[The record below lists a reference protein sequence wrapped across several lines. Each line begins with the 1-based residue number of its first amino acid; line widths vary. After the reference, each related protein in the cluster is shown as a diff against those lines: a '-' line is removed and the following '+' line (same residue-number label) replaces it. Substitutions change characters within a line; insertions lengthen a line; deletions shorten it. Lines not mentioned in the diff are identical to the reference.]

1 MSGPEVRPSGDY
13 ARYYDLIYQGKD
25 GRPTIPV
32 CEPFMTGEE
41 VRYVADCIAS
51 NWIGSKGRYIEE
63 FERKFANYCGCEH
76 GISTTSGT
84 TALHL
89 ALAALGLGKGDEVI
103 VPAFTMI
110 ASVFAIVYV
119 GAKPVLV
126 DAEPE
131 TWTMDVGE
139 IEAKITRQTKA
150 IMPVHIYGHPCNM
163 GPIMDLAVRYGLY
176 VVEDAAEAH
185 GAEYRG
191 RRAGGIGHVGC
202 FSFYA
207 NKIITTGEGGMVV
220 TNDAETA
227 RRARSL
233 KDLAF
238 SKERRYVHGEVAF
251 NYRMTNIQAA
261 IGLAQF
267 EKIDEL
273 VERRREHAHL
283 YNSLLGSVAEVKTPV
298 EKEWARNVYWMY
310 SILVEKEA
318 GTSRD
323 ELVNGLSSVG
333 IETRSFFIPMH
344 RQPVFA
350 KMGLFRG
357 ESHPVGEGL
366 SEVGLYLPSGS
377 GLTREQI
384 ETVCEAVEKIL
395 SHKGGRGNT
404 S

>member
-1 MSGPEVRPSGDY
+1 
-13 ARYYDLIYQGKD
+13 
-25 GRPTIPV
+25 
-32 CEPFMTGEE
+32 
-41 VRYVADCIAS
+41 
-51 NWIGSKGRYIEE
+51 
-63 FERKFANYCGCEH
+63 
-76 GISTTSGT
+76 
-84 TALHL
+84 
-89 ALAALGLGKGDEVI
+89 
-103 VPAFTMI
+103 
-110 ASVFAIVYV
+110 
-119 GAKPVLV
+119 
-126 DAEPE
+126 
-131 TWTMDVGE
+131 
-139 IEAKITRQTKA
+139 
-150 IMPVHIYGHPCNM
+150 
-163 GPIMDLAVRYGLY
+163 
-176 VVEDAAEAH
+176 
-185 GAEYRG
+185 
-191 RRAGGIGHVGC
+191 
-202 FSFYA
+202 
-207 NKIITTGEGGMVV
+207 MVV